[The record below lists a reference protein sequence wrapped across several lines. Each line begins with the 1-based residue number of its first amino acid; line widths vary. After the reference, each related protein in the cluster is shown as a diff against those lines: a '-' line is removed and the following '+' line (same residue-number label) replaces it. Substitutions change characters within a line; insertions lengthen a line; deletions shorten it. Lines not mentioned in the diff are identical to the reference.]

1 MITLEPNTLFDLRYR
16 LILKLGSGGYSDVWL
31 AEDTKS
37 GNMQVAI
44 KVYAPGTGVDQ
55 SGLEL
60 FSKEYSIVFN
70 LNHTHLLKPTYFDD
84 FEGMPYLVMQ
94 YMSAGNAQSR
104 CGMMNE
110 IDLAHFIL
118 QIGGALA
125 YLHSQNPPLVHQDI
139 KPNNIL
145 IDANG
150 NMLLSD
156 FGIST
161 RIRKTLTRSMGNH
174 SQSNGTTAYMA
185 PERFSK
191 KLDERAP
198 IMANDIFSFGV
209 TLFEMLTDELPF
221 GELGGMVANTGNEA
235 AELPERFSLELRL
248 IIAACLAKDPWQRP
262 TATELNAA
270 ASAFINHGKWQL
282 PERSSSKTNHE
293 DSTRKEQ
300 KTNRINEAKTN
311 PYQHAPLV
319 VPKPK
324 INKKKPLFVM
334 LGLLGLI
341 ALAIVLYVV
350 FPISDNTTHRDLGE
364 MESTQKTKPTTQ
376 PEPDN
381 THTNNSPKTQTS
393 NTGTNTPNRDDRTN
407 PDESPQNVNP
417 KKTLKIGDIYA
428 GGIIFYLD
436 KTGEHGLVCAPYDQS
451 KATSWGCHHTA
462 IGTTSTA
469 IGQGLFNTARIIVT
483 CKEENCAARICND
496 LILNGH
502 SDWFLPSRDELN
514 LMYKNLYLKG
524 KGGFTASRYWSSSEY
539 AGSESIYAWKQ
550 HFSSGNQGYGDKSFK
565 GWVRAVRSF

>member
-262 TATELNAA
+262 TAIELNAA

-293 DSTRKEQ
+293 DSTRKER

-376 PEPDN
+376 PEPDT
-381 THTNNSPKTQTS
+381 THANKPSKTQTS
-393 NTGTNTPNRDDRTN
+393 ITVPNTPNRDDRTN
-407 PDESPQNVNP
+407 PDETPQNVNP
-417 KKTLKIGDIYA
+417 KKTLKIGDKYA

-436 KTGEHGLVCAPYDQS
+436 KTGEHGLVCAKFDHE
-451 KATSWGCHHTA
+451 KAIWGCGKKFIGGTYTS
-462 IGTTSTA
+462 IGT
-469 IGQGLFNTARIIVT
+469 GKFNTKII
-483 CKEENCAARICND
+483 ENSCSESNTAARICGKMVNND
-496 LILNGH
+496 YH
-502 SDWFLPSRDELN
+502 DWFLPSKDELN

-524 KGGFTASRYWSSSEY
+524 KGGFKASRYWSSSESNELNSW
-539 AGSESIYAWKQ
+539 GQ
-550 HFSSGNQGYGDKSFK
+550 NFSDGHQTLINKYEFIN
-565 GWVRAVRSF
+565 VRAIRKF